1 MIDPIQAAIAKSKG
15 ATDAVVS
22 DARNRVSSVRDTV
35 PPLPTVKD
43 PELIKKQ
50 VEARAQAEIADQ
62 KQKAL
67 AIRDTAV
74 TQLNQAR
81 SAASGAIAAGKGL
94 SLQALGAQAVSALS
108 TNKIPKL
115 QQISSPKVL
124 AALNVA
130 KKIKELA
137 KERKKISQDNL
148 TKAKEAFKYPIKPIA
163 PEIPQLPRLS
173 RPNIPN
179 LPLNF

>member
-1 MIDPIQAAIAKSKG
+1 
-15 ATDAVVS
+15 
-22 DARNRVSSVRDTV
+22 
-35 PPLPTVKD
+35 
-43 PELIKKQ
+43 
-50 VEARAQAEIADQ
+50 
-62 KQKAL
+62 
-67 AIRDTAV
+67 
-74 TQLNQAR
+74 
-81 SAASGAIAAGKGL
+81 
-94 SLQALGAQAVSALS
+94 
-108 TNKIPKL
+108 
-115 QQISSPKVL
+115 
-124 AALNVA
+124 LNVA